1 MKKFLERY
9 PWVQQA
15 GCGVLICALLLSI
28 CLPLM
33 GMRSAEPDNPILQA
47 APQEITV
54 LQAGQA
60 PGHAGNGDAESKDA
74 SGSGGSTNSEL
85 SGEQAQPDPEEAE
98 NQTEQGQDTQPE
110 QQPQGKPRQEV
121 LADAAIGTNTDSNKG
136 DEGEEA
142 GDTGET
148 DEDLPETELDL
159 GALLTWYKYGSQA
172 SSMVCAPGDSVG
184 KRVLLA
190 QLDRGRLR
198 YELNLTGLDADDA
211 KITGVQVAVGNGV
224 SQKAET
230 RGVLDMT
237 LPDGAEFQ
245 NYILTVQAHAVQKNQ
260 KGETVETNVNFAFV
274 LQLESGIDLDLQLT
288 WQPNGQATCPANGSV
303 NRTVKSDT
311 LTEGSFTY
319 TLQFLGENADDATIR
334 TAEYWATDGESGTLS
349 ESGEIQMAAADG
361 KDTETYYLA
370 VTAEVL
376 GQTIGYTFV
385 VTYEDGLDLQ
395 LQFTW
400 YEKSVTAQT
409 VLCDADKR
417 AALTIKHNQ
426 INNSELLYKLGLTG
440 RSAQDAQITSAS
452 FNGAAMSTDNG
463 SARLESAENG
473 ATYTVLVTAKVKER
487 TVNFTVTIRYQS
499 DVRMEMSYTVMEDGA
514 QKPCVLTCENK
525 KTVNADPVYDD
536 QLTDGLL
543 TYTFAIRGEE
553 ASDVTIQSVKCYQSG
568 SFKTIT
574 LPAPSGSVTLLLNE
588 DKTGDNTFT
597 VTAASSGGD
606 SYTFVFNVPYKHRGE
621 NKVQIK
627 TNLRDGA
634 TITNGQEVNLTVEA
648 WTEDAAGN
656 RVSHILATGTETR
669 LTVQLDGKDVQFES
683 TSGYVQQYLLIP
695 ENLDEG
701 DRNEHTL
708 YIYAEDEKGNYGEL
722 NLKLI
727 GKRTE
732 EGQKIGTASI
742 YIDMSILGLGVR
754 GPISYDVLS
763 KEPVSYVIA
772 KAIWD
777 YDAGDPFGTAA
788 NSFHWPASR
797 CSYENTLDT
806 GFYLQTMDDGSGL
819 GSRAN
824 ALSGGWNQFGS
835 TSDEILAGI
844 DSRFGADSNEAIL
857 WRCIYRNGIPLSGTS
872 TGIGEFDYTMGSGWM
887 YSIGGATYYPGT
899 PMSGYYLKDGDT
911 LTLRYTLAYGW
922 DVGTGE
928 SGYGNTVGY
937 CITCLNGSWSVH
949 HSYETVTAEDGTTK
963 YVCHSCGMVEG
974 CPHEHKEYQDQGGG
988 TCVQVCKD
996 CGETIGIPGAHK
1008 LEYTADEGTDTHT
1021 AKCKNCGFTE
1031 RSPHEWK
1038 ELTDTATCTEAGVKT
1053 FKCEIC
1059 NAQKEEESPAAGHK
1073 PQNVWIVDEDHKHHY
1088 QECQICHEKLMDT
1101 YDVHHYDP
1109 YGDDWQCSVCGQIH
1123 GFDCDGT
1130 LVPDAAQS
1138 TCKHLVG
1145 YCSDCGLLLEK
1156 FGALGEFADYH
1167 TFSEGVCTTC
1177 GAIDQ
1182 TYTPPTDPD
1191 PTPDPNPGGD
1201 DGGGSGG
1208 NPGGDGGDDSGSG
1221 GAGGDP
1227 GGGSDS
1233 GGDGTG
1239 GEG

>member
-656 RVSHILATGTETR
+656 RVSHILATGTETK

>member
-499 DVRMEMSYTVMEDGA
+499 DVRMEMSYTVVEDGA

-543 TYTFAIRGEE
+543 SYTFAIRGEE
-553 ASDVTIQSVKCYQSG
+553 ASDVTIQSVRCYQSG

-621 NKVQIK
+621 NKVQIE

-634 TITNGQEVNLTVEA
+634 TVTNGQEVNLTVEA

-656 RVSHILATGTETR
+656 RVSHILATGTETK

-722 NLKLI
+722 TLKLI

-797 CSYENTLDT
+797 CANSGTLDS

-824 ALSGGWNQFGS
+824 ALSGSWNQFGN

-844 DSRFGADSNEAIL
+844 DSRFGAGSNEAIL

-937 CITCLNGSWSVH
+937 CITCMNGSWSVH

-963 YVCHSCGMVEG
+963 YVCRSCGMVEG
-974 CPHEHKEYQDQGGG
+974 CPHENKEYQDQGNG

-996 CGETIGIPGAHK
+996 CGEKIGVPSAHK
-1008 LEYTADEGTDTHT
+1008 LEYTADEGADTHT

-1031 RSPHEWK
+1031 QSPHEWK
-1038 ELTDTATCTEAGVKT
+1038 ERTDTATCTEAGVKT

-1123 GFDCDGT
+1123 GFECDGT

-1156 FGALGEFADYH
+1156 FGALGEFTDYH

-1177 GAIDQ
+1177 GAIDP

-1201 DGGGSGG
+1201 EDGGGSGG
-1208 NPGGDGGDDSGSG
+1208 NPGGDGDDGD
-1221 GAGGDP
+1221 DP

>member
-656 RVSHILATGTETR
+656 RVSHILATGTETK

-777 YDAGDPFGTAA
+777 YDAGDPVGTAA

>member
-311 LTEGSFTY
+311 LTDGNFAY
-319 TLQFLGENADDATIR
+319 ALQFLGENADDATIR

-656 RVSHILATGTETR
+656 RVSHILATGTETK